1 MTLLKERK
9 ENHLNLSQSS
19 QVAGHRRGCRERRGY
34 EWCPPVL
41 FIYVSGEVLW
51 DRRVCRPRVVWRLGR
66 PGYGGVDRSVV
77 IEVGEDVGNVC
88 FFCCWNGSFFFFIT
102 WYKNIDLSSV
112 RSCGIHRRT
121 LSWEDRTI
129 SISKTRLKI
138 PFLESHPDLPG
149 ANELSNHCLS
159 NNGWLITTH
168 DVNMDMI
175 IYPCCKCFLSFIS
188 VVYFWYNQLWYVGVL
203 FQFRTHQES
212 HLVYPK

>member
-1 MTLLKERK
+1 MNGVRRYCLFMFLEKCSETGEFVGRELCGAWGGLVMGASIGRLL
-9 ENHLNLSQSS
+9 L
-19 QVAGHRRGCRERRGY
+19 
-34 EWCPPVL
+34 
-41 FIYVSGEVLW
+41 
-51 DRRVCRPRVVWRLGR
+51 RLGR
-66 PGYGGVDRSVV
+66 TLVMFVFFVV
-77 IEVGEDVGNVC
+77 GMV
-88 FFCCWNGSFFFFIT
+88 FFFFIT